1 MKHLRTRRKPN
12 KKNIGNI
19 VFAIIFV
26 FVCMSILITI
36 SDLTKRPK
44 TDISYAKSDF
54 NLNKEDDSLKSGDNG
69 QTGA

>member
-54 NLNKEDDSLKSGDNG
+54 NLSKEDDSLKSGDNG